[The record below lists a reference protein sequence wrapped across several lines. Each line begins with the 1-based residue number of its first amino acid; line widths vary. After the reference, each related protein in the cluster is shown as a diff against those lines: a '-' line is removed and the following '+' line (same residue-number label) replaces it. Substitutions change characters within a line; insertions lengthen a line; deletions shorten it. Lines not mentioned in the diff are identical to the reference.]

1 MDCSPPVSSVYEDSP
16 GKNTGVGYYTLL
28 QGAFPTQG
36 SNPGLLHREQILYRL
51 SYQGSPLY
59 LYSWRDVLEGNG
71 PPNYGGLNELECIS
85 YISLWQVQDLADW
98 QAGGPAELMAEVP
111 VWIWVWR
118 QEKTNVP
125 GRQSGRESTF
135 FLTQPFILFKPST
148 KRMRHTHI
156 GEGNLLNL
164 VCHFKCSIIQKH
176 LQSHTQSNV

>member
-85 YISLWQVQDLADW
+85 YISL
-98 QAGGPAELMAEVP
+98 
-111 VWIWVWR
+111 
-118 QEKTNVP
+118 
-125 GRQSGRESTF
+125 
-135 FLTQPFILFKPST
+135 
-148 KRMRHTHI
+148 
-156 GEGNLLNL
+156 
-164 VCHFKCSIIQKH
+164 
-176 LQSHTQSNV
+176 